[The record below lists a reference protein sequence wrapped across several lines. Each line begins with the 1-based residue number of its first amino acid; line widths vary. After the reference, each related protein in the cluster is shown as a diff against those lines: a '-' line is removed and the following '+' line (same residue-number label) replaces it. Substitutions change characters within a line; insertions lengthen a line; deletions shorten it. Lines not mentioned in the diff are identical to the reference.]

1 MNFTQKIRLF
11 IMKFLK
17 DTKADFDASDV
28 VIDVC
33 IALFICGILL
43 SSALVELAAA
53 NWTGVDASV
62 KTVATILLPVLAV
75 LVIAMVMFKSYRKS
89 KG

>member
-1 MNFTQKIRLF
+1 MNFTQKLRLF
-11 IMKFLK
+11 IMKFLT
-17 DTKADFDASDV
+17 DTRADFDIADV
-28 VIDVC
+28 VIDVS

-53 NWTGVDASV
+53 NWTGVDTSV
-62 KTVATILLPVLAV
+62 KTVAVVLLPVLAV
-75 LVIAMVMFKSYRKS
+75 LAIAMVMFKAYRKG